1 MSKDLDKV
9 MEIVL
14 NTKKKDIKVKVGNI
28 DKFVDKNKEILK
40 SISPR
45 RNWNVWLAKEKRK
58 QLKAMKKPIASS
70 IGGIGKA
77 PVKKR
82 IETGK
87 LNPGIMV
94 KVPKTTPKG
103 EIPQV
108 KANLTEYGKR
118 ADKGEAK
125 EISKKSLEEDYTIV
139 SDNCYGVAYMKA
151 RGEPYN
157 SPFFSIFIYA
167 PDYIKLLENFD
178 EYIKLKPVGQ
188 DPPGKSKYKR
198 GLAKYPVLLLE
209 GSKGPVE
216 IHYAHEKQGIK
227 EAIRKWTERVD
238 RMSMNKKDMFVK
250 MDDRDKFTVDLGKRF
265 LALKQFPNKTLF
277 VSQKYKKDFEGKKNV
292 IITDY
297 KTMGPIGT
305 TLEKKYPI
313 K

>member
-14 NTKKKDIKVKVGNI
+14 NTKKKDLKVKVGNI
-28 DKFVDKNKEILK
+28 AKFVEKNKEILK
-40 SISPR
+40 SISPN

-58 QLKAMKKPIASS
+58 QLKSTKKPISS
-70 IGGIGKA
+70 NIGGIGKA

-108 KANLTEYGKR
+108 KANLTEYGKK
-118 ADKGEAK
+118 ADRGEAK
-125 EISKKSLEEDYTIV
+125 EISKKSLQKDYTIV

-157 SPFFSIFIYA
+157 SPFFSIFIYS
-167 PDYIKLLENFD
+167 PDYITLLENFD
-178 EYIKLKPVGQ
+178 EYMKLKPVAQ
-188 DPPGKSKYKR
+188 DPEGKSKYR
-198 GLAKYPVLLLE
+198 RVISKYPVLLLE

-216 IHYAHEKQGIK
+216 IHYAHEKQGSK
-227 EAIRKWTERVD
+227 EAIRKWTERVE
-238 RMSMNKKDMFVK
+238 RMDKNKKDMFVK
-250 MDDRDKFTVDLGKRF
+250 MDDRDRFTVALGKRF
-265 LALKQFPNKTLF
+265 LQLKQFPTKRLF
-277 VSQKYKKDFEGKKNV
+277 LSEKYKKSFEGMKNV
-292 IITDY
+292 VFTKY
-297 KTMGPIGT
+297 KTQGPIGT
-305 TLEKKYPI
+305 TLEKLYPI
-313 K
+313 S